1 MIPPGVFHMS
11 ASSKAHIKETY
22 EFGPFRVDPD
32 KETLHRDGEPVPLTH
47 KTFQILLVLIRNN
60 KEVVTKDD
68 LMKTVWPDTFVEEA
82 NLSRNIFMLRKALGE
97 SPQDHRYIVTVPG
110 QGYRLAESVRVVA
123 DQEVTIIAA
132 NRTMM
137 QVQVRETKSWVWI
150 ALAAL
155 LMVAVVAATVGF
167 FMHRG
172 PLLSEKD
179 TIVLADFQNNTG
191 DPIFDG
197 TLRQGLAVQLEQSPF
212 LSLVSDQQI
221 QHTLRMM
228 SRSPDAR
235 VTANNAREI
244 CERIGSTAVL
254 DGSIS
259 SIGSQYVLGLRA
271 TNCRT
276 GASLA
281 QVQTRASG
289 KEDLLAAM
297 DKAALEMRGKLGES
311 LTTVEQHSTPLAE
324 ATTTSLEALKAYS
337 EGWKVHASSG
347 AAAALP
353 LFQRATE
360 IDPQFAMAHAVL
372 GRMYADIDEP
382 GYSAESTSKAYQL
395 RDRASDRERF
405 WITAAYE
412 TLVTG
417 NLEKA
422 QQTCE
427 LWIQAYPRDVFPRS
441 FLAGMIYPVAGKYEI
456 AVDEAKRAIEF
467 DPDLGIAYHILAARY
482 QNLDR
487 LKEAES
493 AIQQAYSRQLRVPEL
508 LGAEYEI
515 AFLRNDPA
523 GMDRVA
529 ALSQRTSG
537 TEAWLLNLQALT
549 FAYRGQRQQ
558 ARNISRRALDLAQ
571 QGGQP
576 ERAALWEIS
585 TAVWEALLGNQ
596 TQARQTAIAARQLAT
611 NSEVEYGTAV
621 VLALAGNSSGSKRLA
636 DDLEKR
642 FPEDTSVKFS
652 YLPTLRALFALN
664 QRQPSN
670 AIELLQTAIP
680 HELGKPRSSTHAFF
694 GALYPVYVRGEA
706 YLALHK
712 GPEAAA
718 EFQKILDHR
727 GVVTYET
734 IGALAQL
741 QLGRAV
747 VLSGDKTKARAAYQ
761 DFLNLW
767 KNADPDMPTLKRAK
781 TEYAKLQ

>member
-1 MIPPGVFHMS
+1 MREFRMS
-11 ASSKAHIKETY
+11 ASERVETMGTY
-22 EFGPFRVDPD
+22 EFGPFRVDPE
-32 KETLHRDGEPVPLTH
+32 KETLHRDDEPVPLTH

-110 QGYRLAESVRVVA
+110 QGYRLAENVRVVA
-123 DQEVTIIAA
+123 DQEVGIISA
-132 NRTMM
+132 NHSEI
-137 QVQVRETKSWVWI
+137 QVQVKETKPWGRI
-150 ALAAL
+150 A
-155 LMVAVVAATVGF
+155 VAVLVLLAVAAATLRF
-167 FMHRG
+167 FMRRA
-172 PLLSEKD
+172 PVLSGRD
-179 TIVLADFQNNTG
+179 TLVLAEFQNNTG
-191 DPIFDG
+191 DPVFDG
-197 TLRQGLAVQLEQSPF
+197 TLRQGLIVQLEQSPF
-212 LSLVSDQQI
+212 LSLVSDQEI

-228 SRSPDAR
+228 GQPPDAR
-235 VTANNAREI
+235 LTPDNAREV

-254 DGSIS
+254 DGSIT
-259 SIGSQYVLGLRA
+259 SISSQYVLGLRA
-271 TNCRT
+271 TNCHT
-276 GASLA
+276 GTSLA
-281 QVQTRASG
+281 QVQVRANG
-289 KEDLLAAM
+289 KDRLLAAM
-297 DKAALEMRGKLGES
+297 DHAALEMREKLGES

-382 GYSAESTSKAYQL
+382 DHSAESISKAYQL
-395 RDRASDRERF
+395 RDRASYRERL
-405 WITAAYE
+405 WITAAHE
-412 TLVTG
+412 TLVTR

-427 LWIQAYPRDVFPRS
+427 LWIQAYPRDMFPHT
-441 FLAGMIYPVAGKYEI
+441 FLAGVIYPEAGKYEI
-456 AVDEAKRAIEF
+456 AVEEAKKAIELN
-467 DPDLGIAYHILAARY
+467 PDLGIAYHILAARY

-487 LKEAES
+487 LNEAES
-493 AIQQAYSRQLRVPEL
+493 TIQQAYNRQLRVPEL
-508 LGAEYEI
+508 LDAEYDI
-515 AFLRNDPA
+515 AFLRGDTA
-523 GMDRVA
+523 GMEKA
-529 ALSQRTSG
+529 TSLSQRRSG
-537 TEAWLLNLQALT
+537 TEAWLLNMRAVTL
-549 FAYRGQRQQ
+549 AYMGQRQQ
-558 ARNISRRALDLAQ
+558 ARIMSRRALDLAQ
-571 QGGQP
+571 QGGQQ
-576 ERAALWEIS
+576 ERAALWEVS
-585 TAVWEALLGNQ
+585 TAVWEALLGNE
-596 TQARQTAIAARQLAT
+596 TQARQTAMAARELAK

-621 VLALAGNSSGSKRLA
+621 VLALAGDSSGSGRLA
-636 DDLEKR
+636 DDLERR

-670 AIELLQTAIP
+670 AIELLQTASA
-680 HELGKPRSSTHAFF
+680 HELGKPRSSTHALF

-718 EFQKILDHR
+718 QFRKIIDHR

-741 QLGRAV
+741 QLGRALA
-747 VLSGDKTKARAAYQ
+747 LSGDNAKAKAAYQ
-761 DFLNLW
+761 DFLALW
-767 KNADPDMPTLKRAK
+767 KDADPDIPILKHAK
-781 TEYAKLQ
+781 VEYAKLH